1 MVRVRRKLGTFDL
14 VASISSIK
22 WKTVAPVENEKG
34 QRSGQGLRFPG
45 TDGRAADRVTEGL

>member
-45 TDGRAADRVTEGL
+45 TDRRAADRVTEGL